1 MIFTEQELDNLSSL
15 ARIDIT
21 KEEKQKMLQDMQAIL
36 GYVSEINSIE
46 GTDTKQQHLVHNVVR
61 EDIVTR
67 NTGSNTEALMSE
79 APATK
84 DGYVK
89 VEQVLK

>member
-1 MIFTEQELDNLSSL
+1 MTFTEQELDNLSSL

-21 KEEKQKMLQDMQAIL
+21 KDEKQKMLQDMQAIL
-36 GYVSEINSIE
+36 GYVSEINDIE
-46 GTDTKQQHLVHNVVR
+46 GDGVKQEYLVHNVVR
-61 EDIVTR
+61 EDIVTHS
-67 NTGSNTEALMSE
+67 TGSNTEALMNE